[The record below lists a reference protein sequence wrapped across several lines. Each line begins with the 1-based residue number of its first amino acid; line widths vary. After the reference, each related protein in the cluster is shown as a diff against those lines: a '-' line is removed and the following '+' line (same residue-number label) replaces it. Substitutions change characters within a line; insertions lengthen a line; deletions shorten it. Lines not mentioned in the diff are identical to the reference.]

1 MNIFVCLGAA
11 ALALAATGCNDT
23 DSTGS
28 GGETTTT
35 TGTAGSSGSTSSQG
49 GGGTGGDTGGT
60 GGTTGGTGGTGGT
73 TGGTGGTG
81 GAEPIASGLGDF
93 VSAGGVCES
102 PSYRLVH
109 AFGQATPNQGN
120 ATSSKYRLQGG
131 VIGATGN

>member
-11 ALALAATGCNDT
+11 ALALAATGCNET

-60 GGTTGGTGGTGGT
+60 GGTTGGTGGTGG
-73 TGGTGGTG
+73 
-81 GAEPIASGLGDF
+81 AEPIASGLGDF

-102 PSYRLVH
+102 PSYRLVY
-109 AFGQATPNQGN
+109 AFGQATPNQGK